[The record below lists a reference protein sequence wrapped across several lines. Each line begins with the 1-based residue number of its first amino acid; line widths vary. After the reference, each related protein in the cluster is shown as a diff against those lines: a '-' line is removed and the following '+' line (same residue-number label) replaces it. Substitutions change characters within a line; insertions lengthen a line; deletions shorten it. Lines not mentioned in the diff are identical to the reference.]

1 VTLQPFALERFFARY
16 EFSTRYL
23 LCSSDAETMPIADL
37 LALEPGAEQ
46 RLGELRL
53 GYTESRGGGALRDAI
68 AALYDHGDRE
78 AILAHSGSEEAIF
91 VFMHVALTRGD
102 HIVVQFPA
110 YQSQYSVAES
120 LGVEVTRWHA
130 DLARSGRPDLDE
142 LERLIRP
149 ATRAIVVTSPNNPTG
164 YALDPAEM
172 DALVAIARRHGLW
185 LFSDEVYRGTEREG
199 ERARSASDLY
209 ERAVALGGLS
219 KAYGLAGLRIGWIA
233 TPDRD
238 LCERMATF
246 KDYLSICNGA
256 PSEFLGEVAL
266 RHGERLRE
274 RVRRITARNLDCLDE
289 FFGRHG
295 ALFEWTRPRAGT
307 TAFPRYLAGSSE
319 AFCARLVER
328 AGVLLLPSA
337 VYDAG
342 DDRVRFGYGRT
353 NLPEAVATLDAFLE
367 SEKAS

>member
-1 VTLQPFALERFFARY
+1 
-16 EFSTRYL
+16 
-23 LCSSDAETMPIADL
+23 MPIADL
-37 LALEPGAEQ
+37 LALEPGAE
-46 RLGELRL
+46 RRFSDLRL
-53 GYTESRGGGALRDAI
+53 GYTESRGGGALREAI
-68 AALYDHGDRE
+68 ASLYDHADRE
-78 AILAHSGSEEAIF
+78 AILAFSGSEEAIF

-164 YALDPAEM
+164 YALDDAEM
-172 DALVAIARRHGLW
+172 DALVAIARRYGLW

-209 ERAVALGGLS
+209 ERAVTLGGLS

-233 TPDRD
+233 ARDRD
-238 LCERMATF
+238 LCDRMATF

-256 PSEFLGEVAL
+256 PSEFLGEIAL
-266 RHGERLRE
+266 RHGEHLRE
-274 RVRRITARNLDCLDE
+274 RVRRIATRNLAGLDD
-289 FFGRHG
+289 FFARHA
-295 ALFEWTRPRAGT
+295 ALFDWTRPRAGT
-307 TAFPRYLAGSSE
+307 TAFPRYRGGSSE

-328 AGVLLLPSA
+328 AGVLLLPST

-342 DDRVRFGYGRT
+342 DEHVRFGYGRT
-353 NLPEAVATLDAFLE
+353 NLPEALATLEAFLE
-367 SEKAS
+367 SERTS